1 MKVKAL
7 INMPGDAL
15 AYPKA
20 EARGN
25 TLGVV

>member
-1 MKVKAL
+1 MKAKAL